1 MNVEKI
7 NENNKLFKIKQ
18 DENSVWT
25 IDFGERKNDEQI
37 EIFDLYY
44 LFKLKED
51 AAGKK
56 FCITGRNTV
65 LAYFAA
71 GYYLSL
77 WGAKEISVII
87 PCNGRPKVYN
97 LLNETDLP
105 KEVKPWLEIKG
116 TSDLSII
123 KNSKDSQGRWG
134 DDELERLNF
143 PIKFP
148 ETLSDNVTIT
158 GAGAILMYTALGI
171 AFGKYYPEKTAKLR
185 IPKFPHDSVFKE
197 DHIEKVPY
205 HGDKNGIVIGILGDP
220 CSGKSVFSRTL
231 GYVLNTCQKK
241 WSSTWLY
248 DCDMASPTPEWYLK
262 NAEKDSLESKMR
274 VKLKTDWST
283 ELEKKVADDLSI
295 MRKQLDVL
303 IADMPGGKHKKDG
316 KKLPEDQKERIPA
329 EGERAGMMKE
339 CDAFIVLCRG
349 GEDKIFN
356 AWEEALQQHGLEDR
370 IIARINS
377 YHNDEE
383 VEKHDFRMD
392 KVMRNESGL
401 FCADIYNLDRKI
413 PAEKCIPV
421 MKEAV
426 QELIAYLSY
435 LPVARAARAATA
447 QAFLTGV
454 RGTR

>member
-37 EIFDLYY
+37 EIFDLYN
-44 LFKLKED
+44 LFKLKDD

-71 GYYLSL
+71 AYWLSL
-77 WGAKEISVII
+77 WGAKEIYGSI
-87 PCNGRPKVYN
+87 PPGPNAPPGTRKKCYN
-97 LLNETDLP
+97 LFNEKDLP
-105 KEVKPWLEIKG
+105 KETKKWLEMTG
-116 TSDLSII
+116 SSDFRII
-123 KNSKDSQGRWG
+123 SNPDTPNGHWG
-134 DDELERLNF
+134 DDVLEQLNI

-148 ETLSDNVTIT
+148 EILSENVTIT
-158 GAGAILMYTALGI
+158 GASTVLMYAALGI
-171 AFGKYYPEKTAKLR
+171 AFGKYYPEKTVKLR
-185 IPKFPHDSVFKE
+185 CPNFPHDSVFKKE
-197 DHIEKVPY
+197 SLEKIPY
-205 HGDKNGIVIGILGDP
+205 IGDKNGVIIGILGDP
-220 CSGKSVFSRTL
+220 NSGKSIFSHSL
-231 GYVLNTCQKK
+231 SNVLNTCQKK

-248 DCDMASPTPEWYLK
+248 DCDMAAPTPNWYLK
-262 NAEKDSLESKMR
+262 NAEKNSIESEYRNKI
-274 VKLKTDWST
+274 KTKWTT
-283 ELEKKVADDLSI
+283 ELEEKVAADLNI
-295 MRKQLDVL
+295 MRTKLDIL
-303 IADMPGGKHKKDG
+303 IADMPGGKHKDEYG
-316 KKLPEDQKERIPA
+316 NDLQEDQKERIPA
-329 EGERAGMMKE
+329 EGERAGMMME

-356 AWEEALQQHGLEDR
+356 AWKEALQQHGLEDR

-401 FCADIYNLDRKI
+401 FCSDIYNLDRKI

-435 LPVARAARAATA
+435 LPVARAAV
-447 QAFLTGV
+447 QQQYKHF
-454 RGTR
+454 